1 MFWCI
6 VLIVFCYS
14 VIRDVI
20 KSRYLGYTW
29 VHLGTQ
35 ERQKRPSKRG
45 KRDLV
50 EEARVHMGTL
60 GYSWVHMAYYDIY
73 SK

>member
-1 MFWCI
+1 VFWCI

-50 EEARVHMGTL
+50 EEATET
-60 GYSWVHMAYYDIY
+60 
-73 SK
+73 